1 MNNDSMRFVVY
12 MVHKC
17 ANQWGMSPSRVYQ
30 KLMEAG
36 CIEKYLV
43 PFYDVLRTES
53 SKFILED
60 IEQYL
65 EKRGIAIEGVENGR

>member
-1 MNNDSMRFVVY
+1 
-12 MVHKC
+12 
-17 ANQWGMSPSRVYQ
+17 
-30 KLMEAG
+30 MEAG